1 MIFLRNIFFI
11 VIIAVFSGFILC
23 DCSEKVPE
31 MDNSDDFSVSG
42 ENIETETETVT
53 ENPTSPELEHAEGVY
68 VYDNANLLNK
78 NDFDKC
84 NDYAEFLYEN
94 YLINTAVV
102 TVSSLDGQ
110 TPAEFA
116 EKSYNE
122 LYDGDESGLLLLI
135 NDDTYVDFL
144 CKKGNCTEYISD
156 DDEKSAFYTA
166 TREIVDNDYK
176 SAVLRIMKLA
186 ESCPQYVFDNA
197 GIFSDDEKNELM
209 QVLKNK
215 NISVVTVKEKSEKK
229 LCEQYRKRIYSDGRG
244 CVIMIDS
251 QSGGIFA
258 DGDLSKDAD
267 IVLAEAENT
276 IASDS
281 YMTAVMSVIDKISV

>member
-11 VIIAVFSGFILC
+11 FIIAVFSVFIYS
-23 DCSEKVPE
+23 CSEQVPE
-31 MDNSDDFSVSG
+31 MNNSDDFSVSD
-42 ENIETETETVT
+42 ENKETETVT
-53 ENPTSPELEHAEGVY
+53 ENKTSPELEHAEGVY

-78 NDFDKC
+78 EDFDEC

-102 TVSSLDGQ
+102 TVSSLDGH

-122 LYDGDESGLLLLI
+122 LYDDGESGLLLLI
-135 NDDTYVDFL
+135 NNDTHVDFL
-144 CKKGNCTEYISD
+144 CKKGNCVEYISE

-186 ESCPQYVFDNA
+186 ENCPQYVFDNA
-197 GIFSDDEKNELM
+197 GIFSVDEKNELI
-209 QVLKNK
+209 QFLENK
-215 NISVVTVKEKSEKK
+215 NISVVTVKGKSGKE
-229 LCEQYRKRIYSDGRG
+229 LCEQYRKRLYSDGKG

-251 QSGGIFA
+251 QSGEILA
-258 DGDLSKDAD
+258 DGDLPEDYDD
-267 IVLAEAENT
+267 IFAEAGNK
-276 IASDS
+276 IPSDS
-281 YMTAVMSVIDKISV
+281 YMMALMSVIDRISV

>member
-1 MIFLRNIFFI
+1 
-11 VIIAVFSGFILC
+11 VFILC

-31 MDNSDDFSVSG
+31 MDSSDGFSVSD
-42 ENIETETETVT
+42 ENAENEAVT
-53 ENPTSPELEHAEGVY
+53 ENTTSPILEHAEGVY

-78 NDFDKC
+78 KDFEEC

-102 TVSSLDGQ
+102 TASSLDGQ

-116 EKSYNE
+116 ETSYNE

-135 NDDTYVDFL
+135 NDDTYIDFL
-144 CKKGNCTEYISD
+144 YKKGNCADYISD

-197 GIFSDDEKNELM
+197 EVFSEDEITELL
-209 QVLKNK
+209 QVLESK
-215 NISVVTVKEKSEKK
+215 NISVVTVHGKAESK
-229 LCEQYRKRIYSDGRG
+229 LCEQYRKRLYSDGKG
-244 CVIMIDS
+244 CVIMIDNK
-251 QSGGIFA
+251 SGKIFA
-258 DGDLSKDAD
+258 DGDLPEDFD
-267 IVLAEAENT
+267 DVLSEAQNNNV
-276 IASDS
+276 SDS
-281 YMTAVMSVIDKISV
+281 YMSAVMSVIDKIST